1 MGDVELHLGLVD
13 RAVWEM
19 SEESFAPGDDRRE
32 MSTEFGG
39 DQAEF
44 QPESK
49 GGALSEAEKLRLIY
63 RSDPMD
69 EAGASEI
76 ISDRVV

>member
-1 MGDVELHLGLVD
+1 
-13 RAVWEM
+13 M
-19 SEESFAPGDDRRE
+19 SVP
-32 MSTEFGG
+32 TEFGG

-49 GGALSEAEKLRLIY
+49 GGALSEAQKLRKIY
-63 RSDPMD
+63 RADPMD

-76 ISDRVV
+76 VTDRVV